1 MNDILP
7 PKRPGQQ
14 PVPPRAPQQPPF
26 SKASGPAG
34 RMSGQSQQ
42 RIANRD
48 MQQPPTTP
56 PQPGAATRKDEPLLE
71 APHQPLLLEKPK
83 RSGKKIFL
91 WILGVFLAAVL
102 LAVAAAYF
110 WYNDALKPVSSGE
123 AEKVRVEID
132 SGSTFDTIGRQL
144 EEQKLIRSSLAFTI
158 YTRLTDTHSG
168 LQAGTYS
175 LSPAESTPQIVEHL
189 TSGNVDQFSITFLP
203 GATLAENRAGLIKAG
218 YSEAEVDAALNKTY
232 ESPLFAD
239 KPAGTDLEGYIYGE
253 TYTFSSDVSVE
264 GILEETFKQFY
275 DVLTENNLITGLK
288 SHGLNL
294 YQAITLASIIQREE
308 PNPEAQKQVAQVFYL
323 RLAKDMPLGSD
334 VTAYY
339 GADKIGAERS
349 VAVDT
354 PYNTRIHKGMPPGP
368 IATPGLTALQAVAN
382 PAAGDYLYFVS
393 GDDDVTYFSRTVEE
407 HEKNAAE
414 HCKIK
419 CSIP

>member
-1 MNDILP
+1 MKKI
-7 PKRPGQQ
+7 
-14 PVPPRAPQQPPF
+14 
-26 SKASGPAG
+26 
-34 RMSGQSQQ
+34 
-42 RIANRD
+42 IAWIVGIVLALLVLAA
-48 MQQPPTTP
+48 
-56 PQPGAATRKDEPLLE
+56 GAAY
-71 APHQPLLLEKPK
+71 
-83 RSGKKIFL
+83 
-91 WILGVFLAAVL
+91 V
-102 LAVAAAYF
+102 
-110 WYNDALKPVSSGE
+110 WYQDALNPVSSAE
-123 AEKVRVEID
+123 AEKVRVRID
-132 SGSTFDTIGRQL
+132 SGSTFDQIGKDL
-144 EEQKLIRSSLAFTI
+144 EDKKLIRSSLAFTL
-158 YTRLTDTHSG
+158 YARMSG
-168 LQAGTYS
+168 AHAKLQAGTYS
-175 LSPAESTPQIVEHL
+175 LSPNESTQQIMNHL

-232 ESPLFAD
+232 QSPLFED

-264 GILEETFKQFY
+264 GILEEIFKQFY
-275 DVLTENNLITGLK
+275 SVLTENNLITGLK

-308 PNPEAQKQVAQVFYL
+308 PNPEAQRQVAQVFYL

-368 IATPGLTALQAVAN
+368 IATPGLTALQAVAD
-382 PAAGDYLYFVS
+382 PAAGDFLYFVS